1 MYWDLNWYL
10 TTIQGTWWPLEIV
23 NIMTS
28 WPYEAIRVSRA
39 AKILKH
45 KLDFPFNNIY
55 LSV

>member
-39 AKILKH
+39 VKILKH
-45 KLDFPFNNIY
+45 KLDFSFNNIY